1 MRKTREIF
9 NIFCVLSLRLASECL
24 PGEKLFVTDKTKLN
38 PDQHI
43 NGQSD
48 RETKTQSDSSYLLDS
63 D

>member
-9 NIFCVLSLRLASECL
+9 NIFCLLFLLASECL
-24 PGEKLFVTDKTKLN
+24 PGGKLSVTDKTKLN

-48 RETKTQSDSSYLLDS
+48 RKTETQSVLSLGF
-63 D
+63 